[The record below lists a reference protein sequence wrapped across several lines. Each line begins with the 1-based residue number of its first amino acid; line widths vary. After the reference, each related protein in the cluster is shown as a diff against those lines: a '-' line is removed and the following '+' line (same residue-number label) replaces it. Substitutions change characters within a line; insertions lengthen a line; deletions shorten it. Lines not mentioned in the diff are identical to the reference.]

1 MPQINCIDPKFK
13 RREKLTDA
21 STTTSK
27 STGKQD
33 YVTPHDFIARVCARW
48 KCEFDLAASRDNHRF
63 PAFFDK
69 DDDAL
74 FQNWGNLGLGQ
85 KFFWLNPPFKDC
97 GKFMEKCVHEMKT
110 NNCKIVT
117 LTLANRATKWY
128 REIVRPNALSLILV
142 ERITFEGQEHSY
154 PKELMINIFDNG
166 ITGEGYWEWKK
177 TKPYYG

>member
-1 MPQINCIDPKFK
+1 
-13 RREKLTDA
+13 LTDV

-33 YVTPHDFIARVCARW
+33 YVTPKNFIARINRRW
-48 KCEFDLAASRDNHRF
+48 PCRFDLAADRKNFQF
-63 PAFFDK
+63 PAFFTK
-69 DDDAL
+69 EDDAL
-74 FQNWGNLGLGQ
+74 TKNWGELN
-85 KFFWLNPPFKDC
+85 FSRNYFWLNPPFKDC
-97 GKFMEKCVHEMKT
+97 GKFMEKCVYEMKT

-177 TKPYYG
+177 TEPYYG